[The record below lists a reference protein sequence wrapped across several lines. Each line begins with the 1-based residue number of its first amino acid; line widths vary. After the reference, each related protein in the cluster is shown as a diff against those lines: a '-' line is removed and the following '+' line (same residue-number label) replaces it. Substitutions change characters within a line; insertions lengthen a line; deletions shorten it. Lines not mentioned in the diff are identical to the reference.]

1 MTFFVTRDGKQIDEH
16 EKHEFHAKLLSGE
29 IVTTDYY
36 WVDGMTDW
44 RPVSDYTIGM
54 QTMKMDLTPAAA
66 ASGGAAQQSA
76 GESSGPLAKM
86 ATWLRR
92 RR

>member
-16 EKHEFHAKLLSGE
+16 EKQEFHAKLLSGE

-36 WVDGMTDW
+36 WVDGMEDW

-54 QTMKMDLTPAAA
+54 QTMKIDMAPAAPAPAAA
-66 ASGGAAQQSA
+66 G
-76 GESSGPLAKM
+76 SSGAGSGLAKL
-86 ATWLRR
+86 ASWLRKR
-92 RR
+92 R